1 VETLPPLVR
10 LGMCRAGAGVAGR
23 GERWIPDGEM
33 ASAKW
38 HAGACGAILI
48 AWSALFPAGSV
59 IGSSRRTLR
68 QWCSGGVGLVLQAW
82 HCGRSCGAGTH
93 LRYPVVP
100 AVRGRTCATLWFLRC
115 ADAPALP
122 CGSCG
127 AGTHLRYLVAPAVRG
142 MWRCCGAPQIGCMA
156 TGRRRRLVCFE
167 PQMDWKLRSCCC
179 CFPFYMFIRFSDWP

>member
-100 AVRGRTCATLWFLRC
+100 AVRGRTCATLWLLRC
-115 ADAPALP
+115 AA
-122 CGSCG
+122 CGGAVVRLRLAAWQQVAGEGWFVLNRRWIGNCG
-127 AGTHLRYLVAPAVRG
+127 LAAAVFLST
-142 MWRCCGAPQIGCMA
+142 CSSDFLIGH
-156 TGRRRRLVCFE
+156 
-167 PQMDWKLRSCCC
+167 D
-179 CFPFYMFIRFSDWP
+179 

>member
-1 VETLPPLVR
+1 METLPPLVR

-93 LRYPVVP
+93 LRYPVAMFPQVTPHLKLRP
-100 AVRGRTCATLWFLRC
+100 AGYQHLVVHHLTQRSGCASPDDVASSDRKI
-115 ADAPALP
+115 APAEKHKRLRTWNCVRIFYTCQKTKKQLISPTPSSMP
-122 CGSCG
+122 C
-127 AGTHLRYLVAPAVRG
+127 VR
-142 MWRCCGAPQIGCMA
+142 
-156 TGRRRRLVCFE
+156 
-167 PQMDWKLRSCCC
+167 
-179 CFPFYMFIRFSDWP
+179 